1 MNISS
6 ATLVY
11 FSPTQ
16 TTKKVV
22 EGVARGVRVDTVEHL
37 DLTPPQAKTRE
48 CEEMNDGLAI
58 IGAPVYGG
66 RIPGDV
72 AHRLRCLKGND
83 TPAVV
88 IVVYGN
94 RAYGDALLELRDLI
108 AEMGFRLVAGGAF
121 IGEHSFSND
130 STPIAVGRPDAK
142 DIEKAVE
149 FGRVIRGKMGEIHN
163 LDEVL
168 PLQVPGNLP
177 YEERGKASKTSP
189 VTQEALCSKCGRCA
203 AICPTAAVVLR
214 ETVITDQDVCI
225 LCCACVKNCP
235 AGARVMRDAG
245 VRRLAEWL
253 TRNCRERKEPE
264 VYV

>member
-72 AHRLRCLKGND
+72 AHRLRRLKGND

-94 RAYGDALLELRDLI
+94 RAYGDALLELRDL
-108 AEMGFRLVAGGAF
+108 VANRRRAARR
-121 IGEHSFSND
+121 ERYRES
-130 STPIAVGRPDAK
+130 
-142 DIEKAVE
+142 
-149 FGRVIRGKMGEIHN
+149 GRVWEGDPGEN
-163 LDEVL
+163 GGDSQ
-168 PLQVPGNLP
+168 P
-177 YEERGKASKTSP
+177 
-189 VTQEALCSKCGRCA
+189 
-203 AICPTAAVVLR
+203 
-214 ETVITDQDVCI
+214 
-225 LCCACVKNCP
+225 
-235 AGARVMRDAG
+235 
-245 VRRLAEWL
+245 
-253 TRNCRERKEPE
+253 
-264 VYV
+264 